1 MEARVL
7 VTSPSV
13 QMPPTAAE
21 LPSEDG
27 EPLETSWHR
36 SEINLLIE
44 SLRVHWQGRTDF
56 YVGGNMF
63 IYFSLEQVRRLFY
76 RGPDFFVVLDVDG
89 TRQRESWV
97 VWEEGG
103 KYPDVIVELLSP
115 STAREDR
122 TTKKD
127 LYEQTFRT
135 PNYFCYDPD
144 TQTLEGWRLRCQK
157 YEPLEPNERG
167 WLWSDQLGLWLGLW
181 QGTYL
186 NEENTWLRFY
196 DTQGVL
202 VPTFGEA
209 AQQRAEQERQRA
221 EQERQ
226 RARQERQR
234 ARQERQRARQE
245 RQRAEQERQRA
256 EQERQRAEQ
265 ERHRAERAEAEL
277 ARLRERLKA
286 QGIEWE

>member
-1 MEARVL
+1 MEAPVL
-7 VTSPSV
+7 VTTPSV
-13 QMPPTAAE
+13 QAPPTAAE

-27 EPLETSWHR
+27 EPLESSWHR

-56 YVGGNMF
+56 YAGGNMF
-63 IYFSLEQVRRLFY
+63 IYFSLEQVRRGFY
-76 RGPDFFVVLDVDG
+76 RGPDFFVVLGVDG
-89 TRQRESWV
+89 SYARESWV
-97 VWEEGG
+97 IWEEGG

-135 PNYFCYDPD
+135 PNYFCYDPE
-144 TQTLEGWRLRCQK
+144 TQELEGWRLQCQK
-157 YEPLEPNERG
+157 YEPIEANERG
-167 WLWSDQLGLWLGLW
+167 WLWSDQLGLWLGRW
-181 QGTYL
+181 EGTYL
-186 NEENTWLRFY
+186 NEEATWLRFY
-196 DTQGVL
+196 DGEGVL

-209 AQQRAEQERQRA
+209 ERQRAEQERQRA

-226 RARQERQR
+226 RAEQERRR

-256 EQERQRAEQ
+256 EQERQRAE
-265 ERHRAERAEAEL
+265 RAEAEL
-277 ARLRERLKA
+277 ARLQERLKA
-286 QGIEWE
+286 RGGELE

>member
-1 MEARVL
+1 MEAQVI
-7 VTSPSV
+7 VT
-13 QMPPTAAE
+13 MPPVQPPPTSAE

-56 YVGGNMF
+56 YTGGNMF
-63 IYFSLEQVRRLFY
+63 VYFSLEQVRRGFY
-76 RGPDFFVVLDVDG
+76 RGPDFFVAIDVDG
-89 TRQRESWV
+89 TRPRESWV

-135 PNYFCYDPD
+135 PEYFCYDPE
-144 TQTLEGWRLRCQK
+144 TQTLEGWRLRCHK
-157 YEPLEPNERG
+157 YEPMEPNEQG
-167 WLWSDQLGLWLGLW
+167 WLWSGQLGLWLGTW
-181 QGTYL
+181 EGAYL
-186 NEENTWLRFY
+186 NEEYMWLRFY
-196 DTQGVL
+196 DREGVL

-209 AQQRAEQERQRA
+209 GRQHAEQEHQRAEQERQRTKK
-221 EQERQ
+221 ERQ
-226 RARQERQR
+226 RTKNINALNRNANAPNERR
-234 ARQERQRARQE
+234 RS
-245 RQRAEQERQRA
+245 
-256 EQERQRAEQ
+256 
-265 ERHRAERAEAEL
+265 
-277 ARLRERLKA
+277 
-286 QGIEWE
+286 